1 MIVGVFMGEFTTK
14 TKKYLKAFLN
24 IISFGLFSRKNRDK
38 SYDLFGFS
46 DEAKKANSLCEEL
59 LDTGK
64 KKLILLKELQ
74 ELSKRESELEK
85 FKKLTEED
93 IKRIRKLLFDH
104 KAIVDER
111 EALKGRLISRNRIL
125 STIQKYEEDFPDI
138 IKEIEEAEDKQ
149 RRVKMDIDY
158 LTGEKEALIY
168 SKEQL
173 ELAKEFID
181 RLSVGIVIL
190 FGLVALIFTYIFI
203 AKESNIFFPL
213 SITAICV
220 MLVGTIT
227 YFFKRRVVFEIN
239 KNGLMQAKVVK
250 LLNGAKIRYVYYTNF
265 LDYEY
270 NKYNVD
276 STEQLQ
282 RSWELYMKNKHHEKR
297 YNNIN
302 IRMNQIEEEVMGILK
317 DRGINVNY
325 FEDIKHWSRIEERKN
340 VLDNIQKEK
349 SILESKLNYLDQY
362 QEEIWAQLEELKEND
377 ETEDKT
383 IEKIINRYLEEDK
396 ITNP

>member
-1 MIVGVFMGEFTTK
+1 MIVGVFMGNLQ
-14 TKKYLKAFLN
+14 LKLKILKGFLN

-158 LTGEKEALIY
+158 LTG
-168 SKEQL
+168 
-173 ELAKEFID
+173 
-181 RLSVGIVIL
+181 
-190 FGLVALIFTYIFI
+190 
-203 AKESNIFFPL
+203 
-213 SITAICV
+213 
-220 MLVGTIT
+220 
-227 YFFKRRVVFEIN
+227 
-239 KNGLMQAKVVK
+239 
-250 LLNGAKIRYVYYTNF
+250 
-265 LDYEY
+265 
-270 NKYNVD
+270 
-276 STEQLQ
+276 
-282 RSWELYMKNKHHEKR
+282 
-297 YNNIN
+297 
-302 IRMNQIEEEVMGILK
+302 
-317 DRGINVNY
+317 
-325 FEDIKHWSRIEERKN
+325 
-340 VLDNIQKEK
+340 
-349 SILESKLNYLDQY
+349 
-362 QEEIWAQLEELKEND
+362 
-377 ETEDKT
+377 
-383 IEKIINRYLEEDK
+383 
-396 ITNP
+396 